1 MWVHAQI
8 ALDWDDIATTLCLN
22 FSGYSPVGHEEDEGN
37 DQTTEYIF
45 HDWILALVLGWE
57 K

>member
-8 ALDWDDIATTLCLN
+8 ALNWDDIATALCLN

-37 DQTTEYIF
+37 DQTTEHIF
-45 HDWILALVLGWE
+45 HNWILPLVLGWE